1 MKISKY
7 TYVFSFLSSF
17 LLLSPFFFFLIE
29 QGLTTVAQA
38 GLILVISECWEHR
51 HGPPHPA
58 KYFTFMTSRHR
69 FTSDLAIP
77 LLHINPKELKTDV
90 QAKIYQEPFLTAL
103 FLCSTG
109 D

>member
-1 MKISKY
+1 MFF
-7 TYVFSFLSSF
+7 FSFLLFLFPFSF
-17 LLLSPFFFFLIE
+17 LLPSPFFFLIE

-38 GLILVISECWEHR
+38 GLILVISECWDHR